1 MAPYET
7 KLSEMQHANFTTYSN
22 LKYYH
27 VIEKPESV
35 KSWERYTQTK
45 QFPIFSICISYF
57 LVALI
62 CILLFGQSLLFT
74 MQTNIQCVQE
84 FLVFA

>member
-45 QFPIFSICISYF
+45 QFPIFSICIF
-57 LVALI
+57 
-62 CILLFGQSLLFT
+62 ILSSCTDLHFT
-74 MQTNIQCVQE
+74 LWSKSTLHN
-84 FLVFA
+84 AD